1 MRQPKSVYYPP
12 RARWYGRFAYLGTT
26 LLRRLPLHWLQ
37 LPRGLSAQQVLISLV
52 LPGFIFFAL
61 RWKRAGQLVLG
72 AYGACLLA
80 TLVWLGSALASFTF
94 GFMVALHGMSWAGLV
109 ETWLEPGN
117 WQRRLLLAL
126 AATLVAASLLYLPVQ
141 RFVQNRLVMPLRIGG
156 RTLLVIPDSGRLLE
170 PGSSAIFRVDAGG
183 APGLRVEAGFVITE
197 ILGKAGDH
205 VLFQSGSYRVG
216 GVSRPALPQMPVV
229 GEWVVPEN
237 HWFIWPFSGIGIQG
251 NLGAVNPASAS
262 AVIQDLAFVP
272 TSHAVGR
279 PLRWWFWRRLYVP

>member
-1 MRQPKSVYYPP
+1 M
-12 RARWYGRFAYLGTT
+12 YLGSA

-37 LPRGLSAQQVLISLV
+37 LPRGMSVQQVVVSLV

-61 RWKRAGQLVLG
+61 GQRRVGKIVLG
-72 AYGACLLA
+72 VYGFCFLV
-80 TLVWLGSALASFTF
+80 TLVWLGSAFANVTF
-94 GFMVALHGMSWAGLV
+94 LLMVALHGMSWAGLV
-109 ETWLEPGN
+109 ETWLEPGT

-126 AATLVAASLLYLPVQ
+126 AATLVAATFLYLPFQ
-141 RFVQNRLVMPLRIGG
+141 RFVQHHLVMPMSIAG
-156 RTLLVIPDSGRLLE
+156 RTLLVVPESGRQLQ
-170 PGSSAIFRVDAGG
+170 PGETGIFRVEAS
-183 APGLRVEAGFVITE
+183 AVPGVHVAAGFVITE
-197 ILGKAGDH
+197 ILGEAGDH
-205 VLFQSGSYRVG
+205 VHFETGSYRVG
-216 GVSRPALPQMPVV
+216 GISHPALPQMPVA

-251 NLGAVNPASAS
+251 NLSAVNPAAAS